1 MMRHDR
7 RARDLDLLDAID
19 QLPRISIHETV
30 WRVIRSGSDPLL
42 CRTSSGRWGP
52 RDLEILYT
60 AKDPDGAVAE
70 MYFHLSRQPVFP
82 SKVRFTLNEIEVR
95 TRQTLK
101 FSSLGELETLGV
113 DQDGYS
119 GLLYERTQKIGDAAA
134 FLGVDGI
141 IAPSARWDGL
151 NLVIFCD
158 NLNPED
164 LALVSSREIDWTG
177 WRKNPA
183 QE

>member
-1 MMRHDR
+1 MRHDR

-19 QLPRISIHETV
+19 ELPRISVHETV
-30 WRVIRSGSDPLL
+30 WRVVRSGADPLL

-60 AKDPDGAVAE
+60 AMDPDCALAE

-82 SKVRFTLNEIEVR
+82 SKIQFTLNEIEVR
-95 TRQTLK
+95 TRQTLR
-101 FSSLGELETLGV
+101 FIDLSELESLGV
-113 DQDGYS
+113 KQDGYV
-119 GLLYERTQKIGDAAA
+119 GLLYERTQDIGDVSA

-151 NLVIFCD
+151 NLAIFCD

-164 LALVSSREIDWTG
+164 LALVSSREIDWNE

-183 QE
+183 KE

>member
-1 MMRHDR
+1 MRHDR
-7 RARDLDLLDAID
+7 RARDLELLDEID
-19 QLPRISIHETV
+19 QLPMISIQETV
-30 WRVIRSGSDPLL
+30 CRVIRSGSDPLL